1 MDGIYLPDGRQ
12 FALIDRDWI
21 LDNLPHLGNPD
32 DTTDNNY
39 LIANTTQPN
48 STPEHRTAPTGGPTV
63 SVPSQNTAG
72 HSTED
77 INNHSTN
84 RVTHSEE
91 FEGDLTLLSEIA
103 DETQNKWSDFGLNRL
118 LTPFANSTHSSF
130 K

>member
-12 FALIDRDWI
+12 FALIDREWI

-39 LIANTTQPN
+39 LLATAAPSN
-48 STPEHRTAPTGGPTV
+48 STPEQRNAPAGGLSV
-63 SVPSQNTAG
+63 SAPSQTTAA
-72 HSTED
+72 HSTEE
-77 INNHSTN
+77 INPHSTN

-91 FEGDLTLLSEIA
+91 PDGDITLLAEIA

-118 LTPFANSTHSSF
+118 LTPFAHSPASSL